1 MKRICVF
8 CGSSNGVSEYY
19 GAAASALGRELA
31 RRGIGLV
38 YGGAS
43 IGLMGKVA
51 NAALAAGGEVTG
63 VIPKALVREEVV
75 HTGLTDLR
83 IVDSMHARKAEMEQ
97 LSDGFMALPGGIGT
111 LEEFVE
117 MLTWL
122 QLRFHAKPCGLLN
135 VNGYYEHFVR
145 FLDYTVEEGFL
156 KAKHR
161 AKLVIADTP
170 VQIVDAFSK
179 FAALPESKRR
189 GLGT

>member
-8 CGSSNGVSEYY
+8 CGSSSGISSAYSM
-19 GAAASALGRELA
+19 AASELGQELA

-51 NAALAAGGEVTG
+51 DAVLAAGGEVVG
-63 VIPKALVREEVV
+63 VIPEALVTEEVL

-97 LSDGFMALPGGIGT
+97 LSDGFIALPGGIGT

-117 MLTWL
+117 VLTWA

-135 VNGYYEHFVR
+135 VNGYYEHLVR
-145 FLDYTVEEGFL
+145 FLDYTVEQGFL
-156 KAKHR
+156 KPKHR
-161 AKLVIADTP
+161 AKLLIADSAGQM
-170 VQIVDAFSK
+170 VEALSRV
-179 FAALPESKRR
+179 AALSETVSS
-189 GLGT
+189 

>member
-8 CGSSNGVSEYY
+8 CGSSNGISEAY
-19 GAAASALGRELA
+19 ATAASELGHELA

-51 NAALAAGGEVTG
+51 DAALAAGGEVIG
-63 VIPKALVREEVV
+63 VIPDALVTEEVI

-97 LSDGFMALPGGIGT
+97 LSDGFVALPGGIGT

-117 MLTWL
+117 VLTWL
-122 QLRFHAKPCGLLN
+122 QLRFHSKPCGLLS
-135 VNGYYEHFVR
+135 VNGYYDHLVR
-145 FLDYTVEEGFL
+145 FLDHTVEQGFL
-156 KAKHR
+156 KPKHR
-161 AKLVIADTP
+161 AKLLIAHTAKQMLDELSAGISDTP
-170 VQIVDAFSK
+170 
-179 FAALPESKRR
+179 
-189 GLGT
+189 

>member
-8 CGSSNGVSEYY
+8 CGSSGGVLEEY
-19 GAAASALGRELA
+19 AARASALGEELA

-43 IGLMGKVA
+43 VGLMGSVA
-51 NAALAAGGEVTG
+51 NAALARGGEVIG

-83 IVDSMHARKAEMEQ
+83 VVASMHARKAEMER
-97 LSDGFMALPGGIGT
+97 LSDGFIALPGGIGT

-135 VNGYYEHFVR
+135 VNGYYDHFVR
-145 FLDYTVEEGFL
+145 FLDHAVEQGFL

-161 AKLVIADTP
+161 GKLLIASNP
-170 VQIVDAFSK
+170 SQMVDALS
-179 FAALPESKRR
+179 AYATPPHP
-189 GLGT
+189 GGVIPGT

>member
-8 CGSSNGVSEYY
+8 CGSSNGVSEDY
-19 GAAASALGRELA
+19 GAAAAALGQELA
-31 RRGIGLV
+31 GRGIGLV

-43 IGLMGKVA
+43 VGLMGKVA
-51 NAALAAGGEVTG
+51 NAVLAAGGEAIG

-97 LSDGFMALPGGIGT
+97 LSDGFVALPGGFGT

-122 QLRFHAKPCGLLN
+122 QLRIHAKPCGLLN
-135 VNGYYEHFVR
+135 VNGYYDHFVR
-145 FLDYTVEEGFL
+145 FLDHAVEQGFL
-156 KAKHR
+156 KSKHR
-161 AKLVIADTP
+161 AGLRLAPTP
-170 VQIVDAFSK
+170 CRIIDA
-179 FAALPESKRR
+179 LR
-189 GLGT
+189 L